1 MLNRAIGSTL
11 LVLLL
16 AGCAQAN
23 PPELLKDTRP
33 DWGPTYRLTD
43 GKHEVQVSPEIGR
56 VMHFSRVGEP
66 NILWTYPGAEP
77 AKIGTFI
84 NFGGDKLW
92 SWPQND
98 GGWGWPPPATIDRG
112 PYQQKA
118 VEPAQP
124 VQPVQP
130 VQQMSLQ
137 GPVDPDTGLQ
147 AHRLTAITA
156 DGRVQNTY
164 TLTRVAKPTATKPLP
179 KVAAWSI
186 AQVPAVQDVYVR
198 LMPNPPAVPTTQMG
212 TQVIKSEPV
221 AGRWLKVTPVF
232 TGAKFGLA
240 GDAIAVRVGDRVV
253 LILRTAD
260 NDSPD
265 LEKLVA
271 AQLYFTEGD
280 KGVPTPQSY
289 IEMELI
295 GPTVEL
301 AIGQSASLKTEWTIL
316 TPAEFEK
323 LLKE

>member
-16 AGCAQAN
+16 VGCAQGN
-23 PPELLKDTRP
+23 PPELVRSTRP
-33 DWGPTYRLTD
+33 DLGPTYRLTD
-43 GKHEVQVSPEIGR
+43 GKYEVHVSPEIGR

-98 GGWGWPPPATIDRG
+98 GGWGWPPPTLIDRG
-112 PYQQKA
+112 PFEQK
-118 VEPAQP
+118 PADPTRPQP
-124 VQPVQP
+124 H
-130 VQQMSLQ
+130 MILQ

-156 DGRVQNTY
+156 DGRVENTY
-164 TLTRVAKPTATKPLP
+164 TLARVAKPTSTKPLP

-221 AGRWLKVTPVF
+221 GVRWLKVTPVF
-232 TGAKFGLA
+232 TGAKLGLA
-240 GDAIAVRVGDRVV
+240 GDAIAVRVGNRVI
-253 LILRTAD
+253 LIHRTED

-265 LEKLVA
+265 LEKQVA

-301 AIGQSASLKTEWTIL
+301 AIGQSASLKTEWKIL